1 MAGLG
6 CESSLNSTAVARAPA
21 QPGHRAGSW
30 L

>member
-21 QPGHRAGSW
+21 QPGHR
-30 L
+30 

>member
-21 QPGHRAGSW
+21 QPGHRAGS
-30 L
+30 